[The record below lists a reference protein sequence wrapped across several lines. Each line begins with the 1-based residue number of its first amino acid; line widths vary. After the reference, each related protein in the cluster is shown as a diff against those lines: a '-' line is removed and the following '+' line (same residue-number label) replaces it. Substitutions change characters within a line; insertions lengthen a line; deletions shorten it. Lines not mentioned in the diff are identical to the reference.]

1 MKTINLAAP
10 WSHHTIAVTTD
21 YQAGSHEVADE
32 IFGDAVNAGVHKEEV
47 NGDGTATDRPAR
59 ATRKVEG

>member
-21 YQAGSHEVADE
+21 YQAGTHEVTAE
-32 IFGDAVNAGVHKEEV
+32 VYDAAVLAGVHKEEEV
-47 NGDGTATDRPAR
+47 NGDGSATPRSARPAGK
-59 ATRKVEG
+59 A